1 MICSKQCAC
10 FGQTKSVFIVFLNQ
24 PNCREGSQ
32 EAVKHRQIR
41 VDLAGNAQGRAILA
55 QFKVV
60 ENVER
65 CPGVKNLAAPASK
78 NEVDDMVEG
87 SRHRASPVLRFTV
100 TYISRDVSVA
110 CRICRPL
117 W

>member
-1 MICSKQCAC
+1 MRLLRSDEIR
-10 FGQTKSVFIVFLNQ
+10 FHRFPQ
-24 PNCREGSQ
+24 PAQLSRGLARGGK

-41 VDLAGNAQGRAILA
+41 VNLAGNAQGRAILA

-78 NEVDDMVEG
+78 NEVDDAVEG
-87 SRHRASPVLRFTV
+87 ADSLR
-100 TYISRDVSVA
+100 
-110 CRICRPL
+110 L
-117 W
+117 WGGGEVQ